1 MWYKLKKIYIYPDG
15 VTEKQVYPAW
25 WRPNANTLLYLPLAT
40 NSNDQSWNGNN
51 GTDTNITYSW
61 NKAVFNSSWTSC
73 ILIDKT
79 TLPTTFTLHLIA
91 QITTLSWYQLAFR
104 YSDNVWQDICRC
116 YLNWYGS
123 IQVWMWVNTTTT
135 GIASD
140 TNEHLYSWVVQSNS
154 MKFYIDGVLKYTYN
168 QNVGSYANPKISFW
182 NRWYNMNE
190 WLKWTMR
197 EVIMESS
204 YRTDAEVLA
213 LAQQYGFAS

>member
-1 MWYKLKKIYIYPDG
+1 MGVYIY
-15 VTEKQVYPAW
+15 KQEQEWQPW
-25 WRPNANTLLYLPLAT
+25 TDTILYLPLKE

-51 GTDTNITYSW
+51 GTDTNITYSDW
-61 NKAVFNSSWTSC
+61 KAVFNSNWTSC

-104 YSDNVWQDICRC
+104 YSDSSGYDICRC

-123 IQVWMWVNTTTT
+123 IQVWMWANTTTT
-135 GIASD
+135 WIASD

-168 QNVGSYANPKISFW
+168 QNVGSYANSKISFW
-182 NRWYNMNE
+182 NRWYSMNE

-204 YRTDAEVLA
+204 YWTDAKVLE
-213 LAQQYGFAS
+213 LAQVYWFAS